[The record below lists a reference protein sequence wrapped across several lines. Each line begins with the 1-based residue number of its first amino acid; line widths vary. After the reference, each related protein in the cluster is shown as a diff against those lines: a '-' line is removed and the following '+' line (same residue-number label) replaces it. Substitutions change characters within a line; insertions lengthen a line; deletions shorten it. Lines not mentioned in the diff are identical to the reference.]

1 MIRATLYV
9 AALAFAGF
17 AAVGCGGAPD
27 DDAARLL
34 PASQTADQTRIDLTA
49 PAQRLYFGV
58 TDTVHVG
65 GDVLADVLLDVGASV
80 QLEAATVDSS
90 PLRFEIWLVH
100 SGQVPVPV
108 LELVNAF
115 DVESGFVLTHID
127 DQVGDVRYILHFPA
141 PASPRDVRLFLTC
154 DRSFGRCTDELQ
166 PGETCLA
173 GHVCAQGLACAPTDG
188 ECGSIG
194 AYGTCVIPGDES
206 SCASEPEATTCGC
219 DGATYGSPCLAQV
232 SGGGV
237 RSTGACPGVTPP
249 S

>member
-1 MIRATLYV
+1 MIRAVLPV
-9 AALAFAGF
+9 AALALAGF
-17 AAVGCGGAPD
+17 AITGCGGAPD
-27 DDAARLL
+27 DDAARLP
-34 PASQTADQTRIDLTA
+34 PASQTTDQTRIDLTA

-58 TDTVHVG
+58 TNTVHVG

-100 SGQVPVPV
+100 TNQE

-115 DVESGFVLTHID
+115 DVESGFVLTNVD

-141 PASPRDVRLFLTC
+141 PASSRDVRLFLTC
-154 DRSFGRCTDELQ
+154 DRSLGRCTDELQ

-188 ECGSIG
+188 ECGSIW
-194 AYGTCVIPGDES
+194 AYGTCVIPGDVS
-206 SCASEPEATTCGC
+206 SCASEPSETTCGC
-219 DGATYGSPCLAQV
+219 DGATYASPCLAQV

-237 RSTGACPGVTPP
+237 QSTGACPGVAPP
-249 S
+249 T